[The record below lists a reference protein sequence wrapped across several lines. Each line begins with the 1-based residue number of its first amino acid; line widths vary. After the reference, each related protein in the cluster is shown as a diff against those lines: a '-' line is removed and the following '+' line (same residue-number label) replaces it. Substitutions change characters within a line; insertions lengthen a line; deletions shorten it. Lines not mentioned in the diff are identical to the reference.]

1 MLLNHNKSETLQTLY
16 IFVTIMKQDIYSLI
30 DWSFLYQYL
39 SDESVIIRYYIS
51 EMLFHIFQFNQ
62 GDKNGIS
69 QHLGLTSTNVFSE
82 NDTLLLNQIKNDNER
97 LFFTLK
103 ETKSKMFFIDSS
115 NTTESTDSQSPSDVK
130 MNESALPTQK
140 YVTVCD
146 VVLPYKETK
155 KEGQQFFIQSKN
167 FYYSPTVRKNMKALA
182 LALCNK
188 QPILLQGEGS
198 SGKTSLLYEL
208 ASLTGNTD
216 MIQMYID
223 DQMDSKSLLGTYIC
237 TDVPGEFKW
246 QPGALTQAVQEGKWV
261 LIEDINKV
269 PFDVIT
275 ALIPLVE
282 KGVLSIPGRGIDI
295 QVHPSFRLFGT
306 WSIYSRH
313 RINKDAQF
321 TMEGG
326 NESINSFI
334 NNHWYKVFVDSLN
347 VYELQEI
354 LKKRFPAF
362 NDSIVF

>member
-1 MLLNHNKSETLQTLY
+1 
-16 IFVTIMKQDIYSLI
+16 
-30 DWSFLYQYL
+30 
-39 SDESVIIRYYIS
+39 
-51 EMLFHIFQFNQ
+51 
-62 GDKNGIS
+62 
-69 QHLGLTSTNVFSE
+69 
-82 NDTLLLNQIKNDNER
+82 
-97 LFFTLK
+97 
-103 ETKSKMFFIDSS
+103 
-115 NTTESTDSQSPSDVK
+115 
-130 MNESALPTQK
+130 
-140 YVTVCD
+140 
-146 VVLPYKETK
+146 
-155 KEGQQFFIQSKN
+155 
-167 FYYSPTVRKNMKALA
+167 MKALA